1 MLCYVL
7 ADVLEGSVVT
17 PVVAGRAQRFT
28 AGWEQRTR
36 HGEQKWD
43 AFWLRV
49 EWSEV
54 LRWWVVRNG

>member
-17 PVVAGRAQRFT
+17 PVVTGRAQRFT
-28 AGWEQRTR
+28 EGWEQRTR
-36 HGEQKWD
+36 HGEQEWD